1 MSEINI
7 GEKISQIRK
16 SKDLSVRD
24 LSKLCGV
31 TASML
36 SQIERGIS
44 NPSVN
49 SLKSIAS
56 ALNVPL
62 FTFFTS
68 EVSKKDMIV
77 RKENRKKVIL
87 PGSDDVV
94 YDVLAPDLTSDL
106 EFAIMSLSP
115 GSVSSSEN
123 IQHKGYEIAYLLE
136 GEVDLYLD
144 DEKFILYQGDSV
156 KTPAGVKHRWENT
169 SNSNAKVIFAVIL

>member
-1 MSEINI
+1 MSEVNI

-36 SQIERGIS
+36 SQIERGIA

-68 EVSKKDMIV
+68 EVSKKI
-77 RKENRKKVIL
+77 
-87 PGSDDVV
+87 
-94 YDVLAPDLTSDL
+94 
-106 EFAIMSLSP
+106 
-115 GSVSSSEN
+115 
-123 IQHKGYEIAYLLE
+123 
-136 GEVDLYLD
+136 
-144 DEKFILYQGDSV
+144 
-156 KTPAGVKHRWENT
+156 
-169 SNSNAKVIFAVIL
+169 